1 MTNSMHRIGGNRVAT
16 YVEIA
21 SFTYIIDNCGLMNM
35 FVRDCFYASPNKHE
49 DKDKST
55 QKLTGFWLTK
65 RYSREGYSS

>member
-1 MTNSMHRIGGNRVAT
+1 MHRIGGNRVAT

-55 QKLTGFWLTK
+55 QKLTGF
-65 RYSREGYSS
+65 